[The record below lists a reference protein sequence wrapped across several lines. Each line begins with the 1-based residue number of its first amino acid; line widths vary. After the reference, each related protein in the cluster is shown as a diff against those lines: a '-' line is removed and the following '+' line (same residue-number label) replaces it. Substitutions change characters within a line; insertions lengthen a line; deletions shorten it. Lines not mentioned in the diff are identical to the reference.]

1 MEKGQSPRKVVAT
14 LLALTLTL
22 ATLPSLGF
30 NSPERAY
37 ASQTDQSSLTPS
49 ETLYLSIFLADSGA
63 PGWAENLYFD
73 FNNTLGIPLNMSLP
87 AFSQHFQNADYS
99 IVQGTSW
106 DEFLMLL
113 TVSYDAIDVGL
124 AENYTDEICEQFQNA
139 FNFNLTIIDKWH
151 EVNNET
157 GYVTV
162 YRSLGYIYLEQKF
175 QDLEI
180 MEELVKYKPD
190 KGFGQLINSDFLD
203 RFTAGHIG
211 EGLIDLEY
219 TLKRVD
225 QNTLSWRF
233 VVGFEPSFGDVPGNE
248 THVTVNFNDVLNHS
262 GSIVPSGQGLSS
274 VQLEIKN
281 FAVGEY
287 NMTLENVVPHYTTKE
302 NEEEGD
308 ILLIYNLTS
317 PIDNIVASLEIAKLE
332 GSNNPSW
339 PDVAIVAAAIIGLLV
354 AGLVYVRRRRR
365 FRKRVAPEKP
375 SGQEVK

>member
-1 MEKGQSPRKVVAT
+1 
-14 LLALTLTL
+14 
-22 ATLPSLGF
+22 
-30 NSPERAY
+30 
-37 ASQTDQSSLTPS
+37 
-49 ETLYLSIFLADSGA
+49 
-63 PGWAENLYFD
+63 
-73 FNNTLGIPLNMSLP
+73 
-87 AFSQHFQNADYS
+87 
-99 IVQGTSW
+99 
-106 DEFLMLL
+106 MLL